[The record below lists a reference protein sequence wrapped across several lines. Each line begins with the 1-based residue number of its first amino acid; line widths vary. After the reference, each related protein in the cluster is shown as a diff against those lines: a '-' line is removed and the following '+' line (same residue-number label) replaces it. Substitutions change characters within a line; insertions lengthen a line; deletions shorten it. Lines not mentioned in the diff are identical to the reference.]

1 MTDNYLI
8 TFIILCMGNPIRP
21 YDAMY
26 KQLNID
32 KIIEIIQTLSLR
44 IEDRFPQAD
53 LLNVSNELKE
63 LAIKSK
69 ANNTQ
74 LAKPYILIRIALI
87 LLICIASASIV
98 YTMCML
104 KFDDSLLTVQNFIT
118 VSEAFLNETV
128 TIGFAFYF
136 LYKFEDFI
144 KQKKILTALQELR
157 TIAHVIDLHQ
167 LTKDPTHILAEKTKH
182 SPKRE
187 FTKAEVNRYLIYCSE
202 MLSLTSKVAA
212 TYAFNNKDEMILN
225 TIHDIEVLSATLASK
240 IWQKIELN
248 KVLK

>member
-1 MTDNYLI
+1 
-8 TFIILCMGNPIRP
+8 
-21 YDAMY
+21 MY

-32 KIIEIIQTLSLR
+32 KIIEIIHTLSLR

-53 LLNVSNELKE
+53 LLNVSNELNE

-69 ANNTQ
+69 ASNAK
-74 LAKPYILIRIALI
+74 LAKPYILIRIALV
-87 LLICIASASIV
+87 LLIVIASASIV
-98 YTMCML
+98 YTLFML
-104 KFDDSLLTVQNFIT
+104 RFDDSLLTVQNFIT
-118 VSEAFLNETV
+118 VSEAFLNETI

-157 TIAHVIDLHQ
+157 TIAHIIDLHQ

-187 FTKAEVNRYLIYCSE
+187 FTKAEVSRYLIYCSE

-225 TIHDIEVLSATLASK
+225 TIHDIEVLCSTLSSK

>member
-1 MTDNYLI
+1 
-8 TFIILCMGNPIRP
+8 
-21 YDAMY
+21 MY
-26 KQLNID
+26 KHLNID
-32 KIIEIIQTLSLR
+32 KITDVIQTLSLR

-53 LLNVSNELKE
+53 LLQVCLELKE

-69 ANNTQ
+69 GANLK

-87 LLICIASASIV
+87 LLIIIASTSIV
-98 YTMCML
+98 YTLLML
-104 KFDDSLLTVQNFIT
+104 KFDESLFRVGNFIT
-118 VSEAFLNETV
+118 VSEAFLNETI

-136 LYKFEDFI
+136 LYKYEDI
-144 KQKKILTALQELR
+144 LKQKKILIALQELR
-157 TIAHVIDLHQ
+157 TIAHIIDLHQ
-167 LTKDPTHILAEKTKH
+167 LTKDPTHILAEKTKN
-182 SPKRE
+182 SPKLD

-225 TIHDIEVLSATLASK
+225 TIHDIEVLCSTLSSK
-240 IWQKIELN
+240 MVQKIDMN